1 MGDFKRT
8 PEPPVMTRQR
18 VRDAVRL
25 IAAAP
30 QQARGGNRTETDR
43 LRRLLDEQERMLIVA
58 ALREVVTP
66 PQSWTDIATELRG
79 AHSSAMKEWERWEA
93 MPWRDRA
100 NWLDLVERV
109 VIETE
114 KRNGVAAR

>member
-1 MGDFKRT
+1 MGDFRKSVD
-8 PEPPVMTRQR
+8 PPVMTRQR

-30 QQARGGNRTETDR
+30 QQARGANRTETDR

-66 PQSWTDIATELRG
+66 SQSWTDIGTELRC

-114 KRNGVAAR
+114 RRSVATR